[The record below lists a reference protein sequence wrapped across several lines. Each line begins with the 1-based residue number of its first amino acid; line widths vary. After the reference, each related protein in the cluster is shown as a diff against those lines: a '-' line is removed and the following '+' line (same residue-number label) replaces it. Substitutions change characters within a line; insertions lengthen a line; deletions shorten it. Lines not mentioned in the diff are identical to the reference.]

1 MAVKES
7 YLTIMDPVEV
17 EMVEKRSKFL
27 GHMIHVKSR
36 QEAESFI
43 SAIRSEYKDAT
54 HNVPA
59 YSIYKSGV
67 MYCSDDGE
75 PHGTAGKPILEVL
88 KRERIYDVCVV
99 VTRYFGGVLLG
110 TGGLVGAY
118 SSVCKKLLKNAVIA
132 KCLLCARVKIFV
144 EYGEFS
150 KLQHLIESFDA
161 RIVEKSFSDK
171 VELELLID
179 VENKGKFEK
188 LLSERTS
195 GGVKIENIGEAW
207 ERIKKL

>member
-1 MAVKES
+1 MEKS
-7 YLTIMDPVEV
+7 YLTILDPVEV

-27 GHMIHVKSR
+27 GHMVHVKSR

-43 SAIRSEYKDAT
+43 SSIRSEYKDAT

-75 PHGTAGKPILEVL
+75 PRGTSGKPILEVL
-88 KRERIYDVCVV
+88 KRENIYDVCVV
-99 VTRYFGGVLLG
+99 VTRYFGGTLLG

-118 SSVCKKLLKNAVIA
+118 SGVCKRLLENAVIA

-150 KLQHLIESFDA
+150 KLQNLIESFDA
-161 RIVEKSFSDK
+161 RVVEKNFSDK
-171 VELELLID
+171 VKLELLID
-179 VENKGKFEK
+179 VENEEEFEK
-188 LLSERTS
+188 LLIEKTG

-207 ERIKKL
+207 ERIKI

>member
-1 MAVKES
+1 MKES

-36 QEAESFI
+36 REAESFI

-59 YSIYKSGV
+59 YSIYKNGV

-132 KCLLCARVKIFV
+132 KSLLCARVKIFV

-150 KLQHLIESFDA
+150 KLQNLIESFDA
-161 RIVEKSFSDK
+161 RVVEKSFSDK

-179 VENKGKFEK
+179 VENKEKFEK

-195 GGVKIENIGEAW
+195 GGFRIENIGEAW

>member
-1 MAVKES
+1 MKES
-7 YLTIMDPVEV
+7 YLTIMNPVEV

-43 SAIRSEYKDAT
+43 SAIRLEYKDAT

-59 YSIYKSGV
+59 YSIHKSGV

-75 PHGTAGKPILEVL
+75 PHGTSGKPILEVL
-88 KRERIYDVCVV
+88 KREQIYDVCVV

-118 SSVCKKLLKNAVIA
+118 SSVCKRLLENAVIA
-132 KCLLCARVKIFV
+132 KCLLCACVKIFV

-150 KLQHLIESFDA
+150 KLQHLIEKFDA
-161 RIVEKSFSDK
+161 RVVEKNFSDK

-179 VENKGKFEK
+179 VANKEKFEK
-188 LLSERTS
+188 LLSEKTS
-195 GGVKIENIGEAW
+195 GGVKVENIGEAW
-207 ERIKKL
+207 ERIKRL